1 MSVPWG
7 DWQFWVVTAVA
18 LGGLLALL
26 RPLLPR
32 KTGAP
37 EPGCSH
43 CAGCPPTTEPK
54 LVALGGGR
62 PRAGS
67 P

>member
-1 MSVPWG
+1 MGVPWN

-18 LGGLLALL
+18 LGGLGLLL

-54 LVALGGGR
+54 LVTLGGGR
-62 PRAGS
+62 SRSGTP
-67 P
+67 